1 MHWGRMVTGET
12 FITDEGRQKI
22 NDKFAPFTV
31 DMETASIA
39 HVYNV
44 NRIPFISIRC
54 ITDTD
59 ACRGMCKSQVKAISK
74 ICGKP
79 FGRRLGH
86 PGTVGSATTAKRL
99 EYGYS
104 FGKCLSA
111 LLL

>member
-1 MHWGRMVTGET
+1 MTGET

-59 ACRGMCKSQVKAISK
+59 ACRGMCNFEEYCAKASRVAKNI
-74 ICGKP
+74 
-79 FGRRLGH
+79 
-86 PGTVGSATTAKRL
+86 TVD
-99 EYGYS
+99 
-104 FGKCLSA
+104 
-111 LLL
+111 LLNELRG

>member
-1 MHWGRMVTGET
+1 METAGFKVETQQRNASNREKKIDTG
-12 FITDEGRQKI
+12 IVQKI

-59 ACRGMCKSQVKAISK
+59 ACRGMCNFEENCAKASRVAKNI
-74 ICGKP
+74 
-79 FGRRLGH
+79 
-86 PGTVGSATTAKRL
+86 TVD
-99 EYGYS
+99 
-104 FGKCLSA
+104 
-111 LLL
+111 LLNELRG

>member
-1 MHWGRMVTGET
+1 MTGET

-59 ACRGMCKSQVKAISK
+59 ACRGMCNFEVLHQSLKGCKEYYSGFI
-74 ICGKP
+74 
-79 FGRRLGH
+79 
-86 PGTVGSATTAKRL
+86 KRT
-99 EYGYS
+99 
-104 FGKCLSA
+104 
-111 LLL
+111 

>member
-59 ACRGMCKSQVKAISK
+59 ACRGMCKKTAP
-74 ICGKP
+74 KP
-79 FGRRLGH
+79 QGLQRILQWI
-86 PGTVGSATTAKRL
+86 
-99 EYGYS
+99 Y
-104 FGKCLSA
+104 
-111 LLL
+111 

>member
-1 MHWGRMVTGET
+1 MHWGRIVTGET

-59 ACRGMCKSQVKAISK
+59 ACRGMCNFEENCAKASRVAKNI
-74 ICGKP
+74 
-79 FGRRLGH
+79 
-86 PGTVGSATTAKRL
+86 TVD
-99 EYGYS
+99 
-104 FGKCLSA
+104 
-111 LLL
+111 LLNELRG